1 LLALG
6 LAGSMHPDPTTAAEY
21 TVDSAHTV
29 VTFEVRRFG
38 FLNQSGRFEGV
49 TGRAAVDDRSQAA
62 EFDLVIDAASVRASN
77 GALTR
82 IMRSDDF
89 FDVARYPTIL
99 YSGQQVTFS
108 NGALARI
115 DGNLTL
121 HGVTGPLTL
130 VVTGFDCAS
139 PSLLVDMRCVI
150 SASGTIRRSRFDMN
164 NLSLLVADRV
174 KLVVR
179 AELVATGERAST
191 LVSP

>member
-1 LLALG
+1 
-6 LAGSMHPDPTTAAEY
+6 MHSGQTAAAEY

-38 FLNQSGRFEGV
+38 FLSQSGRFEGV
-49 TGRAAVDDRSQAA
+49 TGRAVVDDRSQAA
-62 EFDLVIDAASVRASN
+62 EFYFVIDASSVRASN
-77 GALTR
+77 GALTP
-82 IMRSDDF
+82 IMRGEEF

-108 NGALARI
+108 NGELTRI

-130 VVTGFDCAS
+130 VVTGFDCES
-139 PSLLVDMRCVI
+139 PSSLVDMRCVI

-174 KLVVR
+174 KLMVR
-179 AELVATGERAST
+179 AELIATGERTSVD
-191 LVSP
+191 LVTP